1 MKRFRAV
8 LFLISFVMLALIIWN
23 SNPAMLVTLLGKSS
37 KFYLV
42 AGLLVSLATISL
54 RVLKWKVLLTNV
66 SFPDLYPI
74 QMIGITISNFTPG
87 KIAEPVKSVIL
98 KSVKKISVSSSLP
111 TILWERVL
119 DIVVLVGFS
128 AFMVNF
134 ISAGSGVAY
143 IASASIIV
151 FLAVA
156 LATLT
161 VLKSRKFGTMIFS
174 VAKKL
179 PFLGGISE
187 KFIDT
192 FYDFRIAGGKIVSSF
207 FVTSIVWFLEGFV
220 LYFSFL
226 SLGIE
231 MDPLF
236 SSGLIAVSVLVG
248 VASSLPGG
256 LGSFE
261 TVMIFII
268 TGRGIEGS
276 LATAGVLLYRFL
288 SFGLSSIIGGI
299 SFVYLSGKFDLSV
312 LSKQVIHP

>member
-1 MKRFRAV
+1 MKRFKAV

-23 SNPAMLVTLLGKSS
+23 SNPAMLVSLLGKSS
-37 KFYLV
+37 KIYLV

-66 SFPDLYPI
+66 SFSDLYPI

-128 AFMVNF
+128 SFVINF
-134 ISAGSGVAY
+134 ISAGSGIAY
-143 IASASIIV
+143 IASASTIA
-151 FLAVA
+151 FLIVA

-161 VLKSRKFGTMIFS
+161 FLKSRKFGTMIFS

-179 PFLGGISE
+179 PFLSGISE
-187 KFIDT
+187 KFIST
-192 FYDFRIAGGKIVSSF
+192 FYGYRIEGRRIAASF
-207 FVTSIVWFLEGFV
+207 LITSAVWLLEGFV

-236 SSGLIAVSVLVG
+236 SSSLIAVSVLVG

-256 LGSFE
+256 LGPFE
-261 TVMIFII
+261 AIMIFII
-268 TGRGIEGS
+268 TGRGVEGS
-276 LATAGVLLYRFL
+276 LATAGVLLYRFM
-288 SFGLSSIIGGI
+288 SFGLSAIIGGM
-299 SFVYLSGKFDLSV
+299 SFVYLSRKFDLSI
-312 LSKQVIHP
+312 LRTENQKR